1 MMKHMLMT
9 PAVLGLTLLA
19 GQSSSGTAPRPA
31 SLDDVVVEVRALR
44 DDLHRMAESS
54 LRAQLLVA
62 RLQVEEQRI
71 DGLAK
76 QLSDTEQ
83 QMRALEGARNPMLTQ
98 MLKEFEKEPREPG
111 EPDLFAGVR
120 AQLDKIENGDPV
132 LKERHASL
140 SRMLADEQARWVTF
154 NAQLEALEKATLER
168 AKGQEKREKDR

>member
-1 MMKHMLMT
+1 MMKHTLIT
-9 PAVLGLTLLA
+9 PAVFGLTLLA

-44 DDLHRMAESS
+44 EDVHRIAESS

-83 QMRALEGARNPMLTQ
+83 QMRALEGARNPMLTE
-98 MLKEFEKEPREPG
+98 MLKNFESEPRDPG
-111 EPDLFAGVR
+111 EPDVFAGVR
-120 AQLDKIENGDPV
+120 AQLEKIENGDPV

-140 SRMLADEQARWVTF
+140 SRMLAEEQARWVAF
-154 NAQLEALEKATLER
+154 NAQLEALEKTVVAP
-168 AKGQEKREKDR
+168 KK